1 MDRNQREGKIQ
12 VRQRIKPLCR
22 HYMLMCSSVLYLE
35 LGLDLD
41 PKLGL
46 ELDPKLCQDQITKE
60 HKFTTNSIP
69 RAHEIDPVRSHEDS
83 MSLQREEC
91 MEASLRE
98 YGRVFQ
104 MLPD

>member
-35 LGLDLD
+35 LGH
-41 PKLGL
+41 G
-46 ELDPKLCQDQITKE
+46 LDPKLCQDQITKE